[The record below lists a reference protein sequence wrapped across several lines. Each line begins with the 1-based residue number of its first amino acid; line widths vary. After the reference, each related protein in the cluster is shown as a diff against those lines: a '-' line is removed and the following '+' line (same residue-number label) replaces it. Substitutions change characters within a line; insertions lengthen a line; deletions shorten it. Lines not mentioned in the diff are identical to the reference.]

1 MGDILSI
8 FSTKENAGLTK
19 NLAYAATAQGMG
31 FVSSIV
37 MSLVIPKVLGLENYA
52 YWQMFTLYS
61 SYTGFAALGVN
72 DGIYLRLG
80 GMRYGELD
88 KSGLKAQL
96 SVIGISQVTVGALCL
111 ATLLASGISG
121 DRLLVFL
128 VVIVYGLLANNFVC
142 LGYVF
147 QSVNLTQVSS
157 LASFFNKVLFLP
169 LLASFIVLDIDSY
182 ISVVVAFILCQLVA
196 FAYLLV
202 CARDVIRIRCG
213 SLSKAARTCAADV
226 RAGAKVMVAYY
237 ADSLVVGFTRMLT
250 DWHLGLAVFGKL
262 SFSFSLI
269 NFALNFVGQFAM
281 VAFPVLKRLGEEG
294 KREKYLEIRSV
305 LHCFLPAVYLG
316 YAPVLLILGWW
327 LPEYRESLAYLGLV
341 LPVCVYSCKAN
352 ILFSTYLKMSRDE
365 GLLCA
370 VNVATMVANA
380 ALSATAILGTGSVG
394 AASVGI
400 VASLAARDFAF
411 ERIMAG
417 RYGEPYVRDCVLE
430 AVISAVFMAASW
442 FLAAWSVLPVAAAL
456 AAFWWVERG
465 QAAPLARGL
474 AVRLR
479 RERGSEQQYG

>member
-1 MGDILSI
+1 M
-8 FSTKENAGLTK
+8 
-19 NLAYAATAQGMG
+19 
-31 FVSSIV
+31 
-37 MSLVIPKVLGLENYA
+37 
-52 YWQMFTLYS
+52 
-61 SYTGFAALGVN
+61 
-72 DGIYLRLG
+72 
-80 GMRYGELD
+80 
-88 KSGLKAQL
+88 
-96 SVIGISQVTVGALCL
+96 
-111 ATLLASGISG
+111 
-121 DRLLVFL
+121 
-128 VVIVYGLLANNFVC
+128 
-142 LGYVF
+142 
-147 QSVNLTQVSS
+147 NLTQVSS

-202 CARDVIRIRCG
+202 CARDVIRARCG

-269 NFALNFVGQFAM
+269 NFALNFIGQFAM

>member
-1 MGDILSI
+1 M
-8 FSTKENAGLTK
+8 
-19 NLAYAATAQGMG
+19 
-31 FVSSIV
+31 
-37 MSLVIPKVLGLENYA
+37 
-52 YWQMFTLYS
+52 
-61 SYTGFAALGVN
+61 
-72 DGIYLRLG
+72 
-80 GMRYGELD
+80 
-88 KSGLKAQL
+88 
-96 SVIGISQVTVGALCL
+96 
-111 ATLLASGISG
+111 
-121 DRLLVFL
+121 
-128 VVIVYGLLANNFVC
+128 
-142 LGYVF
+142 
-147 QSVNLTQVSS
+147 NLTQVSS

-202 CARDVIRIRCG
+202 CARDVIRARCG

-269 NFALNFVGQFAM
+269 NFALNFIGQFAM

-394 AASVGI
+394 AASVSI
-400 VASLAARDFAF
+400 VASLAAGLRFRENYGWPLRGAIRAGLRPGGGYF
-411 ERIMAG
+411 GCVHGGVVVLGRLERAACGGCTCRVLVG
-417 RYGEPYVRDCVLE
+417 REGPGG
-430 AVISAVFMAASW
+430 AVGAR
-442 FLAAWSVLPVAAAL
+442 PCC
-456 AAFWWVERG
+456 
-465 QAAPLARGL
+465 QAAKGE
-474 AVRLR
+474 RL
-479 RERGSEQQYG
+479 